1 MDRRLKQLRQS
12 SANFSAAL
20 QDLENGQEC
29 QGLSLYSFLMLPMQ
43 RVTRLP
49 LLCSALVS
57 HLPSNHPQLS
67 KVKEALAA
75 LTSLASEC
83 NEAARKEER
92 EEELAQLARNLEWRD
107 VEPLPMVSS
116 GRWLLRTSH
125 CNRVTCKDSP
135 EKLTFGRQ
143 SAKRQGFSL
152 ILLSDWL
159 IVCKKKGDSKLAVVD
174 HCPRNLIQ
182 ICPVETSGVP
192 GVNPDLS
199 IWLSLL
205 QNTEHKTVEMLLTMP
220 TSAERSWWIN
230 TPHHSPS
237 DNGEDFDYEAWD
249 QPRVEII
256 ATRKAEE
263 EGELSVNVGQQADVL
278 RKKANG
284 WLFIST
290 SKGKGWIPQSV
301 TNEIESDHR
310 RARNFRQ
317 RYQFLKALADPSL

>member
-1 MDRRLKQLRQS
+1 
-12 SANFSAAL
+12 
-20 QDLENGQEC
+20 
-29 QGLSLYSFLMLPMQ
+29 
-43 RVTRLP
+43 
-49 LLCSALVS
+49 
-57 HLPSNHPQLS
+57 
-67 KVKEALAA
+67 
-75 LTSLASEC
+75 
-83 NEAARKEER
+83 
-92 EEELAQLARNLEWRD
+92 
-107 VEPLPMVSS
+107 
-116 GRWLLRTSH
+116 
-125 CNRVTCKDSP
+125 
-135 EKLTFGRQ
+135 
-143 SAKRQGFSL
+143 
-152 ILLSDWL
+152 
-159 IVCKKKGDSKLAVVD
+159 LAVVD

-182 ICPVETSGVP
+182 ICAVETSGVP

-220 TSAERSWWIN
+220 TTAERGWWIN
-230 TPHHSPS
+230 TPHHSPP
-237 DNGEDFDYEAWD
+237 DNGEDLEYEAWD

-290 SKGKGWIPQSV
+290 SVGKGWIPQSV